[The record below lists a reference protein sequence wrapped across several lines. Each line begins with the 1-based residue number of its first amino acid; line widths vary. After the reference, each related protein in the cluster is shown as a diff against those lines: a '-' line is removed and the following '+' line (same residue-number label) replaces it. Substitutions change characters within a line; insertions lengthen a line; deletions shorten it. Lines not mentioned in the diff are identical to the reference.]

1 MGLISYIKGVY
12 YDHRI
17 EKADELL
24 HNGKECEAEEIY
36 KELLGKQYTAVNKLA
51 SLYYAQFL
59 RAGNEEDTNKE
70 IHLFKCIKS
79 LSSQGNNNY
88 DIKSYNSTVDTT
100 VRTMLSRANALFNVA
115 KYQKCLDLMSA
126 VNNSDSKSSDSI
138 NLACEANIMLLISK
152 IKTISVPSI
161 EFKTSLNQLNLE
173 FNSLGKS
180 IKRCEQTVELFAKE
194 LIDGK
199 RYLAANKLLESITNR
214 NHKDVCL
221 SNAACIIDQKDTEAS
236 SNDLKEVVSKY
247 GKELSINY
255 SQKSDECIRFF
266 NQCWKV
272 SSSDQFV
279 MDVLTAKKTAFL
291 QEEIIKNILSNHTAY
306 LSKPSLK
313 KLFIDWIQKFS
324 DKIESLTLTEKI
336 HNLGYDVKEYYL
348 KKVQEVISSLNNEDK
363 LPYIN
368 HALTLFRN
376 NTTMLIKKLE
386 IARWYVSH
394 NKNDEAIVLAD
405 EIGNLITGA
414 CLVKA
419 EALFNKAKVE
429 TDLDRRVKLLRESL
443 SSITST
449 TGTGSSKLIE
459 SVNELFID
467 TAELY
472 YSVKDSDKAY
482 AILHE
487 QSNLG
492 SERSQNLI
500 SCYRLKEITGLNAE
514 NKEEYIEKVITEIA
528 TFNNPSRLNDTSYQ
542 NIWDELSIVTLN
554 KIQSLSNQ
562 EAINLL
568 ERYINRVDKEFTDK
582 TIVKKRKA
590 NVIKELIKRKYLI
603 ARESE
608 LASNFTSAAN
618 IYHEIST
625 LEAKKIPTLAVLRF
639 ILCKLKDYQ
648 NSDILNH
655 KDNIYSVMRKASD
668 TFMTEKKDIA
678 YRFALILLKS
688 GDIDESLSV
697 LSEFLPEETYLKK
710 ACEQGYIAKALSKL
724 DEFNHNL
731 ELIKNREMSSD
742 DAIYFINHMLDY
754 AEEIKPVL
762 EISRPVLSRYR
773 NKIKNYAIS
782 KLFDEGKYNVAFEK
796 LKKVHSDY
804 LDNLTVLRNIAIVC
818 LNMAESE
825 QLNDSNYKEVISVWL
840 TAIYQEKL
848 FIKSLDYTSWDNS
861 FTFSLYDA
869 FGHFNENTV
878 GNLPENVI
886 LEYDS
891 DEKVVMIKEV
901 QRSLLDRFEAAI
913 SENQKYHIFFT
924 EQKSSMDALVE
935 LNLDIKCKLVAP
947 YLASSSEDI
956 FEDITEAL
964 EHDRKEGYDNWE
976 DVLAVGVD
984 YGLQNSIYN
993 DFKTANQYF
1002 SECIE
1007 ALDSMQIT
1015 KTKNAFI
1022 QSKLSLIQR
1031 FNKKYKALLSY
1042 TSSKISSLSAE
1053 NKADFKNG
1061 FGQYSVVCNELKDV
1075 TLSYSFSNYVMRYVV
1090 EEVNEKRMSKEDASE
1105 CILTVHL
1112 LDKTNTRV
1120 NDNLATLLSLLMQEY
1135 AQEGRSTALTSI
1147 KNILSKTRSCDSS
1160 LDNDLVEQLA
1170 ILALISDH
1178 EDRLSAIS
1186 SGISSYSSG
1195 TSTFAQKL
1203 NAKVTEVKVN
1213 KELNEIVERVNNN
1226 SINKSQALTK
1236 VYDIYCKYPNNSRI
1250 CENLS
1255 TLCNMCIMEYVIG
1268 DKYGKSGVKSILD
1281 KLKINKSAEFNKHC
1295 SVFKKTHNEIWNQ
1308 LPFDAQ
1314 QLLKGA
1320 GLSYGQTLNDK
1331 GYALKEGLEY
1341 YRSLG
1346 GFSLSTFDDDIFS
1359 ILHHHH

>member
-1 MGLISYIKGVY
+1 MGLISYIKRIY

-24 HNGKECEAEEIY
+24 HDGKEREAEEIY

-51 SLYYAQFL
+51 SLYSAQF
-59 RAGNEEDTNKE
+59 RKAGNAEDTSKE

-79 LSSQGNNNY
+79 LRSQGNNNY
-88 DIKSYNSTVDTT
+88 DIKSYNSTVDTI
-100 VRTMLSRANALFNVA
+100 VRIMLSRANALFDVA

-126 VNNSDSKSSDSI
+126 VNNSDSKFSDTI

-152 IKTISVPSI
+152 IKTISVSSI
-161 EFKTSLNQLNLE
+161 EFRSALSQLTSE

-180 IKRCEQTVELFAKE
+180 IKRCEQAVESFAKE
-194 LIDGK
+194 LINGK
-199 RYLAANKLLESITNR
+199 RYLAANKLLEGLTNKT
-214 NHKDVCL
+214 HKDVCL
-221 SNAACIIDQKDTEAS
+221 SNAACIVDKKDTEAS
-236 SNDLKEVVSKY
+236 ANDLKKVVSKY

-255 SQKSDECIRFF
+255 SQKSDECVRLF

-272 SSSDQFV
+272 SSSNQFV
-279 MDVLTAKKTAFL
+279 MDVLIANKPASL
-291 QEEIIKNILSNHTAY
+291 QKEIIKTIFTNHTAY

-313 KLFIDWIQKFS
+313 KLFIDWIQNLS
-324 DKIESLTLTEKI
+324 DKVESLTLTENI

-348 KKVQEVISSLNNEDK
+348 KKVQEVISSLSNEDK

-376 NTTMLIKKLE
+376 DTTLLSEKLE
-386 IARWYVSH
+386 IAKWYVSH
-394 NKNDEAIVLAD
+394 NKNDEAIILAD
-405 EIGNLITGA
+405 EIGDLIIDS

-419 EALFNKAKVE
+419 KALFNKAKVE
-429 TDLDRRVKLLRESL
+429 PILDRRVKLLRDSL
-443 SSITST
+443 SSISST
-449 TGTGSSKLIE
+449 TGSGNSKLIE
-459 SVNELFID
+459 AINELFID

-472 YSVKDSDKAY
+472 YSAKDTDKAY

-500 SCYRLKEITGLNAE
+500 SCYRLKEIAGLNAE
-514 NKEEYIEKVITEIA
+514 NKEEYIERAITEIA
-528 TFNNPSRLNDTSYQ
+528 AFDNPSRLNDTSYQ
-542 NIWDELSIVTLN
+542 NIWDELSSVTLN
-554 KIQSLSNQ
+554 KVQSLSNQ

-568 ERYINRVDKEFTDK
+568 EKYITRVDKEFTDK
-582 TIVKKRKA
+582 TTAKQRKV
-590 NVIKELIKRKYLI
+590 NIIKELIKKKYLA
-603 ARESE
+603 AREFE

-618 IYHEIST
+618 IYREISI
-625 LEAKKIPTLAVLRF
+625 LEAKKTPTLAVLRF

-648 NSDILNH
+648 ESDILDH
-655 KDNIYSVMRKASD
+655 KDNVYSVMRKASD
-668 TFMTEKKDIA
+668 TFMAEKKDIA
-678 YRFALILLKS
+678 YRFALILLNL
-688 GDIDESLSV
+688 GEIDESLSV

-731 ELIKNREMSSD
+731 ELINNREMSSD

-762 EISRPVLSRYR
+762 EISRPVLGRYR

-782 KLFDEGKYNVAFEK
+782 KLFDEGKYNVTFEK
-796 LKKVHSDY
+796 LKKVHTDY
-804 LDNLTVLRNIAIVC
+804 LDDLTDLRNIAIVC
-818 LNMAESE
+818 LNMAESG

-861 FTFSLYDA
+861 FTFSLYEA
-869 FGHFNENTV
+869 FGHFNKDTV
-878 GNLPENVI
+878 GDLPDNVI
-886 LEYDS
+886 LEYDN
-891 DEKVVMIKEV
+891 DEKVVMIKDV

-924 EQKSSMDALVE
+924 EQKSSMDALIE

-947 YLASSSEDI
+947 YLASLSEDI

-964 EHDRKEGYDNWE
+964 EHDREEGYNNWE
-976 DVLAVGVD
+976 DVLAVGAD

-993 DFKTANQYF
+993 DFKSANQYY

-1007 ALDSMQIT
+1007 ALDSKQIT
-1015 KTKNAFI
+1015 KTKRAFT
-1022 QSKLSLIQR
+1022 QSKLSLIQG
-1031 FNKKYKALLSY
+1031 FDKKYKALLSY
-1042 TSSKISSLSAE
+1042 TNSKISSLLAE
-1053 NKADFKNG
+1053 DKTDFKNG
-1061 FGQYSVVCNELKDV
+1061 FGQYSVVCNGLKDA

-1090 EEVNEKRMSKEDASE
+1090 EEVNEKRLSKEDASE
-1105 CILTVHL
+1105 YILTVHL

-1120 NDNLATLLSLLMQEY
+1120 SENLTTLLSLLMQEY
-1135 AQEGRSTALTSI
+1135 IQEGRSTALTSI
-1147 KNILSKTRSCDSS
+1147 KNILSQTRSCDSS

-1170 ILALISDH
+1170 ILALISGH
-1178 EDRLSAIS
+1178 EDRLSAMS
-1186 SGISSYSSG
+1186 SGISPYLSR

-1203 NAKVTEVKVN
+1203 NSKLTEAKAN
-1213 KELNEIVERVNNN
+1213 KELNEIVEKVNNN
-1226 SINKSQALTK
+1226 SMNKSQALTK

-1268 DKYGKSGVKSILD
+1268 DKYGKSDVKSVLD
-1281 KLKINKSAEFNKHC
+1281 KLKNNKSVEFSKHC
-1295 SVFKKTHNEIWNQ
+1295 SVFKKSHNEIWNQ
-1308 LPFDAQ
+1308 LPLDAQ
-1314 QLLKGA
+1314 QLLKGS
-1320 GLSYGQTLNDK
+1320 GTSYGLTLNDK
-1331 GYALKEGLEY
+1331 GYSLKEGLEY

-1346 GFSLSTFDDDIFS
+1346 GFSLF
-1359 ILHHHH
+1359 